1 MMDIQK
7 QNNSNLISEQ
17 INEEDNYIKIA
28 ELAAKNGELDIFKFV
43 MPKITKNIKKQIIR
57 ISTEKD
63 QLNIIKYIAE
73 NFNLQKDDFIY
84 IAELASIDNSYN
96 VLIYAYEIAYPFNMT
111 GKVYCAV
118 SRAYKKLKAAN

>member
-1 MMDIQK
+1 MDIQK

-43 MPKITKNIKKQIIR
+43 IPKITKNIKKQIIR

-84 IAELASIDNSYN
+84 IAELASNNNSHN
-96 VLIYAYEIAYPFNMT
+96 VLIYAYEKAYPFNMT
-111 GKVYCAV
+111 GDFYSAL
-118 SRAYKKLKAAN
+118 SQAYKQLKVTN